1 MSLLTTQLKNQNP
14 LDPLDTN
21 QFTQQMVQFT
31 SVEQQLKTNEFLEAL
46 TLSASN
52 GANIE
57 AVTFIGKNISAS
69 GANATLSGGGAT
81 WNFSTNR
88 SAPES
93 TVSIRDTNGNVVFTE
108 EVSLASGDGQFIW
121 NGTDNAGNQLA
132 DGNYSITIA
141 GRDANGN
148 HVPVATQITGTVTGV
163 DLSGREPVL
172 IVDGAEV
179 KLSSVQSVQS
189 AA

>member
-1 MSLLTTQLKNQNP
+1 
-14 LDPLDTN
+14 
-21 QFTQQMVQFT
+21 
-31 SVEQQLKTNEFLEAL
+31 
-46 TLSASN
+46 
-52 GANIE
+52 
-57 AVTFIGKNISAS
+57 
-69 GANATLSGGGAT
+69 
-81 WNFSTNR
+81 TNR